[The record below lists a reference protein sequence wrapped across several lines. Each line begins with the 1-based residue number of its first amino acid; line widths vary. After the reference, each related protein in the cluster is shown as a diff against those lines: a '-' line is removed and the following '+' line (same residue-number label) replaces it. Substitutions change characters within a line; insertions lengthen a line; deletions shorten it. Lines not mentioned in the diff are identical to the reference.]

1 MRDLII
7 GFSTNKDP
15 KNVIAGSIRL
25 IQGTEY
31 SHVYVRTP
39 ESRYWNRSYI
49 YQASGLKVNMMTN
62 DVFLECNKVIKEFK
76 ISVPDDIYK
85 EIVGFAMDQCGKS
98 YGLMQ
103 LVGIAYVLGANC
115 VTGGRHK
122 NPWSKGFICSEL
134 VAVLLKM
141 MDDDLHVSEFMKE
154 KGLTYDT
161 ITPKDIEMLLE
172 RYFKD

>member
-25 IQGTEY
+25 VQGTEY

-62 DVFLECNKVIKEFK
+62 DVLFLDLLNSLIKF
-76 ISVPDDIYK
+76 SDCCVDNFDLSASL
-85 EIVGFAMDQCGKS
+85 FAS
-98 YGLMQ
+98 
-103 LVGIAYVLGANC
+103 
-115 VTGGRHK
+115 
-122 NPWSKGFICSEL
+122 
-134 VAVLLKM
+134 
-141 MDDDLHVSEFMKE
+141 
-154 KGLTYDT
+154 
-161 ITPKDIEMLLE
+161 
-172 RYFKD
+172 